1 MIRLRKHFSKYE
13 ILARLEVS
21 DPGGKRDSLQVE
33 INILDSNDNTPKV
46 STSKL
51 LFSPQIKGVHF
62 LKQIVKRP
70 FYTFFQ
76 QLVNVALK
84 QMYPER
90 FKENDC
96 LFLELSLKP

>member
-1 MIRLRKHFSKYE
+1 MGSSFFAKKMIRLRKHFSKYE

-51 LFSPQIKGVHF
+51 LFSPQIKGVPF
-62 LKQIVKRP
+62 LSVKL
-70 FYTFFQ
+70 YFQ
-76 QLVNVALK
+76 QLVNIT
-84 QMYPER
+84 
-90 FKENDC
+90 F
-96 LFLELSLKP
+96 